1 MTDTFFALSAERSG
15 SMWIGMGTVERFII
29 SVTFNNLYC
38 P

>member
-1 MTDTFFALSAERSG
+1 MDALINKG
-15 SMWIGMGTVERFII
+15 SMWIGVGTVERFII